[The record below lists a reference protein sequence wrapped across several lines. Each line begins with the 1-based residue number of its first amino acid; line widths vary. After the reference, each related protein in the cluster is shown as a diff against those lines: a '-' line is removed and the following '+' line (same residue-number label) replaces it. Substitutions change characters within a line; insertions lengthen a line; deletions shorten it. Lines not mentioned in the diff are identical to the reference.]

1 MRFIY
6 IKIYVFAVY
15 ILYSSKSSSKLFFKK
30 DILKLKLGKYDSLFS
45 DYDNN
50 FDKDFNS
57 KTSKIPL
64 QARILKKHQMINILF
79 GKFY

>member
-6 IKIYVFAVY
+6 IKIYVYALYIFY
-15 ILYSSKSSSKLFFKK
+15 ILPKAVLNFFFKR

-45 DYDNN
+45 DYEDNTL
-50 FDKDFNS
+50 KKFNT
-57 KTSKIPL
+57 KTSKIL
-64 QARILKKHQMINILF
+64 QAITHKKHQMINILF